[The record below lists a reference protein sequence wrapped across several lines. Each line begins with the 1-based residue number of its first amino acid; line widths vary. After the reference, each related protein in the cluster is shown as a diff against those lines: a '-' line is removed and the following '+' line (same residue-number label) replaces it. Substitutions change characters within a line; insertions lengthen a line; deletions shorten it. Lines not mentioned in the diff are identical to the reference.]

1 MKGKKGQQ
9 LGTAIEKFGE
19 RMSVNMTKGI
29 EAITRALVPHNRPE
43 SESSDST
50 TNSKRRRVGHVMVGD
65 LLSVISE
72 LGEQMK
78 KVEAEIDAG
87 KDMERNAKI
96 MNTLKNAQDKMYEDL
111 VQESASE

>member
-1 MKGKKGQQ
+1 M
-9 LGTAIEKFGE
+9 
-19 RMSVNMTKGI
+19 
-29 EAITRALVPHNRPE
+29 PHNRPE

-50 TNSKRRRVGHVMVGD
+50 NSKRRRRRIGHVMVGD

-78 KVEAEIDAG
+78 KVEAEINAG

-96 MNTLKNAQDKMYEDL
+96 MNTLKNAQDRMYEDL

>member
-1 MKGKKGQQ
+1 M
-9 LGTAIEKFGE
+9 
-19 RMSVNMTKGI
+19 
-29 EAITRALVPHNRPE
+29 PHNRPE

-50 TNSKRRRVGHVMVGD
+50 NTSKRRRRRIGHVMVGD

-78 KVEAEIDAG
+78 KVEAEINAG

-96 MNTLKNAQDKMYEDL
+96 MNTLKNAQDRMYEDL

>member
-1 MKGKKGQQ
+1 MPR
-9 LGTAIEKFGE
+9 T
-19 RMSVNMTKGI
+19 
-29 EAITRALVPHNRPE
+29 RPE
-43 SESSDST
+43 SESSDS

-65 LLSVISE
+65 LLSIISK

-78 KVEAEIDAG
+78 KAEAEIDAS
-87 KDMERNAKI
+87 KDMERNSKI